1 MAKNIDNILM
11 KISKFF
17 KKSALKSKALAE
29 LEMKLTGNLL
39 KLNNFKTLDDFQ
51 ENSPSII
58 YSIEAIL

>member
-29 LEMKLTGNLL
+29 LEMKWTGKLL

-51 ENSPSII
+51 EN
-58 YSIEAIL
+58 